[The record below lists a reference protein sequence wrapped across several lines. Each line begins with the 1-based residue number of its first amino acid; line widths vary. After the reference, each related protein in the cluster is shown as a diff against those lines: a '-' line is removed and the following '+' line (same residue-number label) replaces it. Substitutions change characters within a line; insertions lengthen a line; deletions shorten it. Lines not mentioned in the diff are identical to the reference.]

1 MRTEVNAHM
10 LAAARWPRVVARAGL
25 TVFLL
30 VIGAFILAPVV
41 IVFLESFTSAGY
53 VSFPP
58 RGFSLHWYSAV
69 FDSGSP
75 FGGAFFLSLRVSA
88 LVACVACVIGC
99 GAAFAIVRYRFLGR
113 TPLRALVLSP
123 IALPG
128 LVLGVSLL
136 NLSARLALPVN
147 QWTILAGQAALTTPF
162 IFQLIGAQLAGLD
175 LNLERAARSLGASS
189 LRVFQ
194 SVTLPL
200 VRLGLVSGVVFA
212 FVLSFDD
219 AVVALFLTAPGA
231 TTLPVEMVAYTSN
244 NFGPIVVAA
253 GSLLIIVGMI
263 GVIIVDRIFGIAKV
277 FGLD

>member
-1 MRTEVNAHM
+1 M
-10 LAAARWPRVVARAGL
+10 
-25 TVFLL
+25 
-30 VIGAFILAPVV
+30 
-41 IVFLESFTSAGY
+41 
-53 VSFPP
+53 
-58 RGFSLHWYSAV
+58 
-69 FDSGSP
+69 
-75 FGGAFFLSLRVSA
+75 
-88 LVACVACVIGC
+88 
-99 GAAFAIVRYRFLGR
+99 
-113 TPLRALVLSP
+113 
-123 IALPG
+123 
-128 LVLGVSLL
+128 
-136 NLSARLALPVN
+136 
-147 QWTILAGQAALTTPF
+147 
-162 IFQLIGAQLAGLD
+162 IGAQLAGLD